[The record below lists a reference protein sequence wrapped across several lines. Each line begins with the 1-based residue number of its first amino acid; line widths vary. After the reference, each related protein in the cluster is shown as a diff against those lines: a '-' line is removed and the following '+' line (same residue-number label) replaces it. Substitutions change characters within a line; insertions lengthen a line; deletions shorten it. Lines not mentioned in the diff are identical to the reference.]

1 MRKHQFYC
9 TLGACWDDY
18 KNPIQCS
25 FPMKK
30 YAKYD
35 E

>member
-1 MRKHQFYC
+1 
-9 TLGACWDDY
+9 LGECWGDY

-30 YAKYD
+30 YADYD